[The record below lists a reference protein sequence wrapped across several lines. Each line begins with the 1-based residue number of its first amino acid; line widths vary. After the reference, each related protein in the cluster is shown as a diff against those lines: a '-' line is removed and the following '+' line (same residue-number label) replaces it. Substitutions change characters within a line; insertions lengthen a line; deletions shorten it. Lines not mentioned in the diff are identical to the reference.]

1 MRLLRSFG
9 KSFLV
14 RLAGVVKNFGIL
26 FRTKIEFASQTS
38 NENFLEVMLI
48 YSPNLLMY
56 IISRKYLLQ
65 GLAYLNNEFNSIF
78 FIWAIKK
85 QPFPDVLQNV
95 ANFTGKHQCWSFFLI
110 KLFQRLQHRCFPVK
124 FATFLK
130 NTIFYRTP
138 KVAASGNFKAKI
150 CLYYQCFDNSF
161 FFTYSHNS
169 KLCLKSDSCIMETFW
184 KFFSFVHYGSF
195 FFAAT

>member
-56 IISRKYLLQ
+56 IISTKYLLQ
-65 GLAYLNNEFNSIF
+65 DLAYLNNEFNSIF
-78 FIWAIKK
+78 FI
-85 QPFPDVLQNV
+85 
-95 ANFTGKHQCWSFFLI
+95 
-110 KLFQRLQHRCFPVK
+110 
-124 FATFLK
+124 
-130 NTIFYRTP
+130 
-138 KVAASGNFKAKI
+138 
-150 CLYYQCFDNSF
+150 
-161 FFTYSHNS
+161 
-169 KLCLKSDSCIMETFW
+169 
-184 KFFSFVHYGSF
+184 
-195 FFAAT
+195 

>member
-1 MRLLRSFG
+1 MSLIRFFLYEQLRSSHSQMFF
-9 KSFLV
+9 KI
-14 RLAGVVKNFGIL
+14 GVLK
-26 FRTKIEFASQTS
+26 
-38 NENFLEVMLI
+38 
-48 YSPNLLMY
+48 
-56 IISRKYLLQ
+56 
-65 GLAYLNNEFNSIF
+65 
-78 FIWAIKK
+78 
-85 QPFPDVLQNV
+85 NV

-138 KVAASGNFKAKI
+138 MVAASGNFKAKI